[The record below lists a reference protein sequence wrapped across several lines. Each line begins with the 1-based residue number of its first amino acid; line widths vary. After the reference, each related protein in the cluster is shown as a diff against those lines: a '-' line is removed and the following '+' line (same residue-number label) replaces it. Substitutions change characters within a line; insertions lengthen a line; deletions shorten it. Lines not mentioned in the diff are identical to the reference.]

1 MVRFHHKAPVGW
13 DGWVVKSNGLQNR
26 KTIGSNP
33 ILTSKG
39 NVAEWFKAAVLKTVE
54 SKGSVSSNPTIS
66 ARIKWNIG
74 RVGLRHFPAKKASG
88 QKPDRWFESN
98 MFRQLSLQ

>member
-1 MVRFHHKAPVGW
+1 MTVNHRVVG
-13 DGWVVKSNGLQNR
+13 SIP
-26 KTIGSNP
+26 T
-33 ILTSKG
+33 
-39 NVAEWFKAAVLKTVE
+39 KAANSITVWRSGSAGVSKTL
-54 SKGSVSSNPTIS
+54 SRGSIPFTV